1 MDAIKF
7 LRAWSE
13 SIEKKSQQPLASFLD
28 DGCSIEYIGRKKMQT
43 KSEHLAWCVENT
55 VAGSIDDFKIFYDGN
70 GVCSGSHGVN
80 YTDGS
85 FGIAMFFDRYYKNG
99 IEQWTSLVSK
109 NWK

>member
-13 SIEKKSQQPLASFLD
+13 SIAKKSQQPLASFLY
-28 DGCSIEYIGRKKMQT
+28 DGCAIEHIGRKKFQI
-43 KSEHLAWCVENT
+43 KAEHLTWCVENT
-55 VAGSIDDFKIFYDGN
+55 IADFKIFYDDN
-70 GVCSGSHGVN
+70 AVCSGSHGVN
-80 YTDGS
+80 CSDGS

-109 NWK
+109 NWE